1 MRLPYGFLR
10 LLPVLMAMSGGV
22 PHALP
27 GQEARP
33 TGVWVLDTLRSDSL
47 HLPGRERWDTTGR
60 GVSRGRPEGPGG
72 EGPGVGPPGAGGLGP
87 GMEGGRRYGGSRYGR
102 GMNEKDAAR
111 LHQTLNLAREA
122 PVSIAFDSGG
132 RLVKFTD
139 ARGFE
144 TTLRTDGKR
153 TRDTVFDGGD
163 VYTRAAWDHEAL
175 VVEHRVD
182 GGGKVSERYTLGLG
196 GIRLLSFVEVDG
208 LLQPLAFTRQF
219 TRPDSSVATP

>member
-1 MRLPYGFLR
+1 MLRPSKFLR
-10 LLPVLMAMSGGV
+10 WLPLLLATSGAPHVL
-22 PHALP
+22 L

-47 HLPGRERWDTTGR
+47 HLPGRERWDSASPRVG
-60 GVSRGRPEGPGG
+60 RGRPEGPGG
-72 EGPGVGPPGAGGLGP
+72 EGPGMGPPGAGGLGP

-132 RLVKFTD
+132 RLVRFTD
-139 ARGFE
+139 TRGFE
-144 TTLRTDGKR
+144 TTLRTDGRK

-163 VYTRAAWDHEAL
+163 VSTRAGWDHETL
-175 VVEHRVD
+175 VVERRVD
-182 GGGKVSERYTLGLG
+182 GGGKVTERYTLGLG

-208 LLQPLAFTRQF
+208 LLQPLDFTRQF
-219 TRPDSSVATP
+219 ARPDSNAAP